1 MLAPFGHVTFAP
13 FIENGRPD
21 RLPRPGRGLV
31 AAGVA
36 ILLLSA
42 CRGEQSALDPAG
54 RGADQIA
61 TLFWVMVAGGALIW
75 IAVVAVTIYAI
86 RIRPKSHDD
95 RTARLLI
102 IGGGAVFPTVVLGA
116 LLAWGLA
123 MMPGLLA
130 APPEGSLEIAVS
142 GEQWWWRVTYL
153 SYDGTPLEVETANEI
168 HLPVGEPVRFKLDSP
183 DVIHSFWIPSLGGK
197 MDMIPGRTNVLTLH
211 PTRTGRFRG
220 ACAEYCGASHALM
233 SLWVVVEEKEAF
245 ERWLAKESSPAGEPV
260 DPVAA
265 SGRDLFLSSG
275 CGACHA
281 VRGTEADGVVGP
293 ELTHVGSRLSLGAGT
308 LANDP
313 VAFRAWIR
321 DPEGIKPEV
330 KMPAFG
336 MLGDEGIEAIA
347 RWLEGL
353 E

>member
-1 MLAPFGHVTFAP
+1 
-13 FIENGRPD
+13 
-21 RLPRPGRGLV
+21 V
-31 AAGVA
+31 AAGA
-36 ILLLSA
+36 AALLLAA
-42 CRGEQSALDPAG
+42 CRGEQSALEPAG
-54 RGADQIA
+54 RGAEQIA

-75 IAVVAVTIYAI
+75 LAVVAVTIYAI

-95 RTARLLI
+95 RTAKLLI
-102 IGGGAVFPTVVLGA
+102 IGGGAVFPTIVLGI

-123 MMPGLLA
+123 MLPGLLA
-130 APPEGSLEIAVS
+130 PPPEGSLEIAVS

-168 HLPVGEPVRFKLDSP
+168 HLPVGEPVQFELDSP

-211 PTRTGRFRG
+211 PTRTGTFRG

-245 ERWLAKESSPAGEPV
+245 ERWLAKESSPAREPT
-260 DPVAA
+260 DAVAA
-265 SGRDLFLSSG
+265 SGRELFLSSG

-293 ELTHVGSRLSLGAGT
+293 DLTHVGSRLSLGAGT
-308 LANDP
+308 FSNDP

-321 DPEGIKPEV
+321 DPERIKPEV

-336 MLGDEGIEAIA
+336 MLGEEGIAAIA